1 MVSSRS
7 HLLEMGE
14 KNGMKA
20 TDDDNDDD
28 YPDDGQLRTRNGEI
42 MNPGLV
48 RRMQKYCT
56 LESARI
62 ATNGGMAPPDCKSLL
77 GRYI

>member
-20 TDDDNDDD
+20 TDDA
-28 YPDDGQLRTRNGEI
+28 DDGQLRTRTGEI

-62 ATNGGMAPPDCKSLL
+62 ATNGGMAPPTASHSWEDTFN
-77 GRYI
+77 